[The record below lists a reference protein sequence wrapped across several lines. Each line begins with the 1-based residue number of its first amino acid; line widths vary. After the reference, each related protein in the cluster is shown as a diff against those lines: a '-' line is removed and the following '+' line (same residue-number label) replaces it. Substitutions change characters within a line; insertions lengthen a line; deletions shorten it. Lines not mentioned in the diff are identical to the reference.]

1 MKKQNRAYWTLRSR
15 QRMAEYHRDAD
26 KTIKTVTAAYDKA
39 QSDLSLEIDK
49 IFKTYA
55 NNGKMDPKIAAK
67 MLNEPVSPREWA
79 ALKRRLPGIQD
90 PDIRRDVLSR
100 LNAPAYKAR
109 ITRLQMLREQIYLG
123 SKEIADVEIRT
134 SRRAYIKV
142 IDDAYYRHMFDIQRG
157 LGIGFDFA
165 QMPNSTVQEI
175 LTNPWSGQQF
185 SSRVWAN
192 TDVLA
197 NNLTNIMT
205 AGFMSGAGNRQ
216 MVKELMEAMSSGKFA
231 ATRLIRT
238 EYTYMANAAEMQS
251 YKAAEIDQYI
261 YVATLDSR
269 TSLQCRKADRQVF
282 FVKDAMPGKNMPPLH
297 AFCRSTTRA
306 YFGPDTLAGIQ
317 RRARDPVT
325 GETQLVPASINYQQ
339 WHEKYVVGK
348 HGADRINTIEK
359 QLQNRASDKNQHKDF
374 KKLLGKDAPQ
384 SFSEFQEMKYNKR
397 NDWSVLKRQAS
408 TFQGINNTTFSDEY
422 KRKLKGTYRYFKD
435 DGYEFTTHAL
445 NRVLGPKQSKGKV
458 IYSKEDIKAMLYK
471 PHNYLQPDGKLIRFE
486 NGVSVIQA
494 SDTGEIVSVV
504 ARNKPKEDWKG
515 V

>member
-79 ALKRRLPGIQD
+79 ALKRRLPSIQD

-142 IDDAYYRHMFDIQRG
+142 IDDAYYRHMFDVQRG

-185 SSRVWAN
+185 STRVWAN

-197 NNLTNIMT
+197 SNLTNIVT
-205 AGFMSGAGNRQ
+205 AGFMSGAGSRQ
-216 MVKELMEAMSSGKFA
+216 MVRELMEAMSSGKFA
-231 ATRLIRT
+231 ASRLIRT

-269 TSLQCRKADRQVF
+269 TSLQCRKADRKVF
-282 FVKDAMPGKNMPPLH
+282 YVKDAMPGKNMPPLH

-325 GETQLVPASINYQQ
+325 GETQLVPATMDYKQ
-339 WHEKYVVGK
+339 WYKKYAVGK
-348 HGADRINTIEK
+348 HGADRVNTIEK
-359 QLQNRASDKNQHKDF
+359 IQQNKASDKALHK
-374 KKLLGKDAPQ
+374 KYKEELGKEAPK
-384 SFSEFQEMKYNKR
+384 SLAKF
-397 NDWSVLKRQAS
+397 
-408 TFQGINNTTFSDEY
+408 I
-422 KRKLKGTYRYFKD
+422 
-435 DGYEFTTHAL
+435 
-445 NRVLGPKQSKGKV
+445 
-458 IYSKEDIKAMLYK
+458 DIKYA
-471 PHNYLQPDGKLIRFE
+471 DG
-486 NGVSVIQA
+486 
-494 SDTGEIVSVV
+494 D
-504 ARNKPKEDWKG
+504 DWKALKKAMADK
-515 V
+515 VKSKK